1 MSSFL
6 RDTLERAGLPLA
18 AAQNLGWLVTERLV
32 RLVFNVGVGILVAR
46 YLGPAQF
53 GTLNYALALV
63 AIGLAISEAGV
74 EAFVKRELI
83 RDPERA
89 AAVLGAAWRLR
100 LIAGGLCYATS
111 LMWAAWSET
120 DRVASALVAILGLM
134 LFQPALAVSDLW
146 LHARLQARL
155 AIRARLAALIIG
167 ALGRVV
173 LVILGTPLVAFAIIA
188 VVEAAIAV
196 VLLNW
201 TARTAGRPDHAVF
214 VTSDEMSRLWNDSW
228 PLLLSAITVILYM
241 RIDVVMLRQ
250 MSSETDAGTYA
261 AAVRLSELASF
272 FPAAIVTSLL
282 PGLLSAK
289 ADGAD
294 AYGRSLQRLFDL
306 NALVA
311 YAVAIPMVLLAPWI
325 VGLAYGESFAPAGP
339 VLAVHGATLM
349 WAALGVVRGQFCVN
363 EGLTH
368 FHLLATSAG
377 AVLNMLLNFIFIPR
391 YGAVGAAWGTLIAQG
406 FAAWVSSFCFQPV
419 RRCAVM
425 QTRALFI
432 PLRLVAAVR
441 SIALKTRIR

>member
-1 MSSFL
+1 M
-6 RDTLERAGLPLA
+6 
-18 AAQNLGWLVTERLV
+18 

-46 YLGPAQF
+46 YLGPAHF
-53 GTLNYALALV
+53 GTLNYALALI
-63 AIGLAISEAGV
+63 AIGVAISEGGV

-83 RDPERA
+83 RDPDRA
-89 AAVLGAAWRLR
+89 AAVLAAAWRLR
-100 LIAGGLCYATS
+100 LIAGGLCYTAS
-111 LMWAAWSET
+111 LMWAAWGET
-120 DRVASALVAILGLM
+120 DPVASALVAILGLM

-155 AIRARLAALIIG
+155 AVRARLAALIIG

-173 LVILGTPLVAFAIIA
+173 LVTLGTPLVAFAIVA
-188 VVEAAIAV
+188 VVESAIAV

-201 TARTAGRPDHAVF
+201 TARTAGRPDRPVNVA
-214 VTSDEMSRLWNDSW
+214 SDELPRLWNDAW
-228 PLLLSAITVILYM
+228 PLLLSAITVILYL

-250 MSSETDAGTYA
+250 LSGETAAGTYA
-261 AAVRLSELASF
+261 AAVRFSELASF

-282 PGLLSAK
+282 PGLLSSK
-289 ADGAD
+289 AAGAE

-311 YAVAIPMVLLAPWI
+311 YAIAIPMVLLAHWI
-325 VGLAYGESFAPAGP
+325 VRLAYGESFAPAGA
-339 VLAVHGATLM
+339 VLAVHGGTLM

-363 EGLTH
+363 EGLTR

-377 AVLNMLLNFIFIPR
+377 AVSNVLLNFIFIPR

-406 FAAWVSSFCFQPV
+406 FAAWASSFCFQPV
-419 RRCAVM
+419 RGCAVM

-432 PLRLVAAVR
+432 PLRLVATIR
-441 SIALKTRIR
+441 SIARKSRIR